1 MTRDQAIAIILARCG
16 KRQNDTFL
24 QAQCVLEM
32 TLKQETTLEGAD
44 FKPWFLLSEY
54 MHALTGENEPR
65 VPLPTN
71 FLEELE
77 EGILW
82 VQAPGATAYTRLIRD
97 DLDILEER
105 YLDCDPGV
113 PQAYALAGKDA
124 VLFPTPADAYPLK
137 MRCYLREPKLEYA
150 YGAAAASDDTTNEWL
165 TQAPDWLIGEV
176 GAVIAGQYIK
186 DAPTAEQFAMEAAKG
201 RARLYVAH
209 VAREEMNRQRSM
221 GDD

>member
-16 KRQNDTFL
+16 RRQNDTFL
-24 QAQCVLEM
+24 QTQAVLEM
-32 TLKQETTLEGAD
+32 ALKQETTLEGAD

-54 MHALTGENEPR
+54 MHALTGANEPR
-65 VPLPTN
+65 IPLPAN

-82 VQAPGATAYTRLIRD
+82 VQAPGATTYTKLVRD

-105 YLDCDPGV
+105 YIDSEPGV
-113 PQAYALAGKDA
+113 PEAYAIAGKDA
-124 VLFPTPADAYPLK
+124 VLFPTPADAYPMK
-137 MRCYLREPKLEYA
+137 MRCYLREPTLDYA
-150 YGAAAASDDTTNEWL
+150 YGEATNADPTTNEWL
-165 TQAPDWLIGEV
+165 THAADWLIGEV

-186 DAPTAEQFAMEAAKG
+186 DEPTAAKFAEEAMKG

-209 VAREEMNRQRSM
+209 VAREEANRQRSM